1 MVYKKIRIKNSCYL
15 VLLCLFLACGDQERE
30 TTILP
35 NNLADYVTSNAGE
48 LVQDSLIACAFGG
61 QIGFLENEQFPISI
75 LFYPEGNA
83 SDFNYFETETIE
95 VNPDD
100 LSNYQ
105 LQELADKPVFNGYLH
120 RFERV
125 AIDRNVWGR
134 IAYTRNGDTHIS
146 NAIRIKYNDK
156 PTEYNPALLAIDQ
169 SEKGA
174 PSFSWEDGIIPENAI
189 YFHALLDANND
200 LVSGTYTFDRQFQ
213 FYNLSN
219 VVLNIRDITPAPSLV
234 ANENYNFLVMGV
246 SVDNWVNLIVDTSF
260 QAKE

>member
-1 MVYKKIRIKNSCYL
+1 MIKKYSYL
-15 VLLCLFLACGDQERE
+15 LLFCLFLACGDDERE
-30 TTILP
+30 TNVLTD
-35 NNLADYVTSNAGE
+35 NLADYITNNAGE

-61 QIGFLENEQFPISI
+61 QMGFLDNEQFPISI

-83 SDFNYFETETIE
+83 SDFNYFETETIN

-100 LSNYQ
+100 FSNYQ
-105 LQELADKPVFNGYLH
+105 LQELVDKPVFNGYLH
-120 RFERV
+120 RFERP
-125 AIDRNVWGR
+125 AINQNVWGR
-134 IAYTRNGDTHIS
+134 ITYIRNGDTHIS

-156 PTEYNPALLAIDQ
+156 PTEYDPTLLTIDQ

-174 PSFSWEDGIIPENAI
+174 PAFSWEDGRTHENAI

-200 LVSGTYTFDRQFQ
+200 LVSGTYSFDRQFQ
-213 FYNLSN
+213 FYDLSN

-234 ANENYNFLVMGV
+234 ANERYNFLVMGV
-246 SVDNWVNLIVDTSF
+246 SVDNWVNLILDTSF